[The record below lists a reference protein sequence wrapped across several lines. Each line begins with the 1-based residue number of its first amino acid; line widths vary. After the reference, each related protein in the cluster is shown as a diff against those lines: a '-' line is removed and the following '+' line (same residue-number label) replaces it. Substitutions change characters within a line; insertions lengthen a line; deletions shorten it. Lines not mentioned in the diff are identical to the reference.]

1 MLYSP
6 GEFNIF
12 ISRVRLTRRF
22 QPEYFREHVSLIQY
36 FINMRKPIVGIFII
50 TLILALFF
58 SCNNQNKKPVERT
71 KITEYRNSKPY
82 TRWWWFASK
91 FTKADIREQLK
102 WAKNNNFGGVEIS
115 FIYPVNRNPAAERFE
130 WLGPEW
136 QEMVTYAK
144 TCSDSLGLGCD
155 FTFGTLWPFGG
166 KFVSDADRTQKW
178 GDRTFKQPLTRS
190 WTLPDTGN
198 VLNHL
203 DKEAFG
209 RYADV
214 MGKALLPAIA
224 GSQSAFFCD
233 SWEVET
239 KFLWTNG
246 FDKRFLK
253 AFGYDINPFMDSIY
267 AGYNNGPRYDYMKLI
282 SESVINEFYIPFDQK
297 CHSMG
302 ALSRVQCAG
311 SPTDLMTAYA
321 SVDIPETEAM
331 LYNPYYSKI
340 VASAAALSEKPV
352 VSSETFTCLYGW
364 PANHIRE
371 EQTADLKM
379 VADALFANGVNQ
391 VIWHGMPFNPVGI
404 DTIYFYASVHV
415 GKRGSLSAEIPAFNN
430 YMTSVSEKM
439 RFGRTFSSIAVYLPL
454 EDSWVAGE
462 LPKEL
467 QLPWAWG
474 TYELRYT
481 DFCKELEG
489 YHPLWINDHFLKQS
503 EFKKG
508 KLSINDLSFE
518 LLYVDVK
525 FMDGDAL
532 KTILELANKG
542 LPVCIKSDPQEPGY
556 KKSDDY
562 KLMLEKLKQ
571 LPNVSSKFNES
582 SKLTPL
588 VKGENLPEFWC
599 RTDGKTAILFFAN
612 PYCKGLTYPV
622 SYGQSLQD
630 SVLVRPVVI
639 NFKGKS
645 TPLILKFEPNQSLLL
660 HIDEMGNLNFEDI
673 TFNPKTPVREKG

>member
-1 MLYSP
+1 
-6 GEFNIF
+6 
-12 ISRVRLTRRF
+12 
-22 QPEYFREHVSLIQY
+22 
-36 FINMRKPIVGIFII
+36 MRKPIAGTFIFIVV
-50 TLILALFF
+50 LVFFF
-58 SCNNQNKKPVERT
+58 SCISQNKKPVDNI
-71 KITEYRNSKPY
+71 KISEYQSFKPY

-102 WAKNNNFGGVEIS
+102 WVKNNNFGGVEIS
-115 FIYPVNRNPAAERFE
+115 FIYPVNRNPAAVRFE

-136 QEMVTYAK
+136 QQMVTYAK

-166 KFVSDADRTQKW
+166 KFVSDADRTKKW
-178 GDRTFKQPLTRS
+178 GDSTFKQPLTRS
-190 WTLPDTGN
+190 WTMPDTGN

-209 RYADV
+209 RYAAV

-224 GSQSAFFCD
+224 GSQSAVFCD

-239 KFLWTNG
+239 KFLWTDG
-246 FDKRFLK
+246 FDQRFLK
-253 AFGYDINPFMDSIY
+253 EFGYDINPFMDSIY
-267 AGYNNGPRYDYMKLI
+267 AGYNTGPRYDYMKLI
-282 SESVINEFYIPFDQK
+282 SDLVINEFYIPFDEQ
-297 CHSMG
+297 CHTMG

-331 LYNPYYSKI
+331 LYNPSYSKI
-340 VASAAALSEKPV
+340 VASTAALAEKPV

-364 PANHIRE
+364 PANYIRK

-415 GKRGSLSAEIPAFNN
+415 GKKGNLSGEIPAFNN
-430 YMTSVSEKM
+430 YMTNVSEKM
-439 RFGRTFSSIAVYLPL
+439 RFGHTFSDVAVYLPL

-481 DFCKELEG
+481 DFNKELEG
-489 YHPLWINDHFLKQS
+489 YHPLWINHHFLKQA
-503 EFKKG
+503 EFRKG
-508 KLSINDLSFE
+508 KLWINDLSFE
-518 LLYVDVK
+518 MLYIDVQ
-525 FMDGDAL
+525 FLDGEAL
-532 KTILELANKG
+532 KTILKLAKKG
-542 LPVCIKSDPQEPGY
+542 LPVCLKRDPSEPGY
-556 KKSDDY
+556 KKSDDFC
-562 KLMLEKLKQ
+562 LMLEQLKH
-571 LPNVSSKFNES
+571 LPNVSYKFNES
-582 SKLTPL
+582 SDLKPL

-612 PYCKGLTYPV
+612 PACKGLTYPV
-622 SYGQSLQD
+622 TYGQSLQD
-630 SVLVRPVVI
+630 SAITRPVVV
-639 NFKGKS
+639 NFNGKT
-645 TPLILKFEPNQSLLL
+645 TPVLLKFEPNQSLLL
-660 HIDEMGNLNFEDI
+660 HIDETGNLKFEDI
-673 TFNPKTPVREKG
+673 TFIPKTPVREWAKNDRNN